1 MARIYPERLPESVLQ
16 DPRRAAE
23 RRVYTLLSELPST
36 FTVFYSVAWLSR
48 ASDGVF
54 DGEADFVVAHPDL
67 GILVLEV
74 KGGGIAFNAQLGE
87 WTSIDRDG
95 AIHSIKDPVEQA
107 RKSKHNLLKSLQSLP
122 QWSSRWLTMGHAV
135 VFPDVDTQ
143 RQRLRSDLPPQI
155 VIDQAGLADLED
167 RIRQIFAFYQREDR
181 RAGPLGQDRLDLTVE
196 LLARSFQL
204 RTPLGVELAYEDER
218 IIELTQQQMNI
229 LDYLTHHRRASIQGC
244 AGSGK
249 TMLAVEKA
257 RRLADQGFDVLL
269 TCFNV
274 ALAEHLST
282 AMPENVTVMNFH
294 GLCEYLIKE
303 AQIRAI
309 PPQDTRI
316 YYDQFLPEQLLYAI
330 QEIGPLFDAIIVDEG
345 QDFVDEWWFGLSSL
359 LRDEKYGIFYIF
371 FDDNQNLYRG
381 ADRLPG
387 LIDQAPFVLNEN
399 CRNTASI
406 HQLVAQFHP
415 QGSVIRCRSPLGRA
429 AEWVAYDSPQAML
442 RSIRQ
447 TLHRLINEEGIHFS
461 DLVIL
466 TPRAERRS
474 DLTEGLSLGN
484 FTLTRRQSRRTTE
497 IPVRTVH
504 SFKGLDCR
512 VVLLAEVDP
521 FANRELTPVLYVGCS
536 RARTHLLIFH
546 DQRLNPESISVCA
559 MREES
564 R

>member
-1 MARIYPERLPESVLQ
+1 MARIYPERLPESALQ

-23 RRVYTLLSELPST
+23 RRIYTLLSELPSS
-36 FTVFYSVAWLSR
+36 FNVFYSVAWLSR
-48 ASDGVF
+48 SSDGVY
-54 DGEADFVVAHPDL
+54 DGEADFVIAQPDL

-95 AIHSIKDPVEQA
+95 VVHPIKDPVEQA

-122 QWSSRWLTMGHAV
+122 QWSNRWLTMGHAV
-135 VFPDVDTQ
+135 VFPDVDTR
-143 RQRLRSDLPPQI
+143 RQLLRPDLPPQI
-155 VIDQAGLADLED
+155 VIDQTGLTDLEE
-167 RIRQIFAFYQREDR
+167 RIRQIFAFYQGEDR
-181 RAGPLGQDRLDLTVE
+181 RAGPLGQERLDLTVE

-204 RTPLGVELAYEDER
+204 RTSLGVELAYEDER
-218 IIELTQQQMNI
+218 IIELTQQQMNV
-229 LDYLTHHRRASIQGC
+229 LDFLAYHRRASIQGC

-257 RRLADQGFDVLL
+257 RRLAAQGFDVLL

-294 GLCEYLIKE
+294 RLCEYLIEE

-309 PPQDTRI
+309 PPQDERI
-316 YYDQFLPEQLLYAI
+316 YYNQFLPEQLLYAI
-330 QEIGPLFDAIIVDEG
+330 EELGPLFDAIIVDEG

-359 LRDEKYGIFYIF
+359 LREEENGIFYIF

-387 LIDQAPFVLNEN
+387 LIAQAPFPLSEN

-406 HQLVAQFHP
+406 HQLVAHFHP
-415 QGSVIRCRSPLGRA
+415 QGSKIRCRSPLGRA

-442 RSIRQ
+442 RNIRQ
-447 TLHRLINEEGIHFS
+447 MLHRLINEEGIDPS

-466 TPRAERRS
+466 TPRAEKRS
-474 DLTEGLSLGN
+474 ALTEGLALGN
-484 FTLTRRQSRRTTE
+484 FTLTRRQPRRPTE
-497 IPVRTVH
+497 VPVRTVH
-504 SFKGLDCR
+504 SFKGLERR
-512 VVLLAEVDP
+512 VVLLAEIDSSVYP
-521 FANRELTPVLYVGCS
+521 GVEMVLYVGCS

-546 DQRLNPESISVCA
+546 DQGFTLDHIRVLS
-559 MREES
+559 
-564 R
+564 